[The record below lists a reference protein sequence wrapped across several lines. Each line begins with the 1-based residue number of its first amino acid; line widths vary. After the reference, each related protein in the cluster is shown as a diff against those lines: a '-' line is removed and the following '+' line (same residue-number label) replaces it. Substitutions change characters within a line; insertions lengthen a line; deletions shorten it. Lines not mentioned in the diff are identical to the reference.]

1 MNRSSWWLVLATFDL
16 GIFVA
21 VIIFKVDLS
30 WPFVA
35 VITGLCTMASIG
47 NALEAKD
54 DE

>member
-1 MNRSSWWLVLATFDL
+1 MSKSSWWLILAMFFFGLFTA
-16 GIFVA
+16 I
-21 VIIFKVDLS
+21 IIFEIDLS